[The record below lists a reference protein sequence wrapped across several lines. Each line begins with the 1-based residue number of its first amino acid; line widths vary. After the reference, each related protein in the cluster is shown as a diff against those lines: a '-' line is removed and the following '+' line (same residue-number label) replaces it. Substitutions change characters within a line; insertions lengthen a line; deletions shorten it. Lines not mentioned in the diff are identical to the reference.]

1 MKILFENDWL
11 NHEFIKKHTVNLDQ
25 LRSQT
30 DKVSWEDIVQQ
41 TGLTQNVIQEF
52 ADLIRDAK
60 NAVLVWSM
68 GITQHPW
75 GADGVQMIMNLG
87 LLRGYVGREKNGLMP
102 IRGHSSVQGGAEMGA
117 YSTVF
122 PGGLPI
128 NDDNAE
134 ALSQQYGF
142 EVPNW
147 VGITTTEMIDAAHA
161 GQLDLFFCLGGNFLR
176 NLPEPD
182 YVAKALSTVPLRVH
196 QDIILND
203 QMFVD
208 PGSEGVLLLPA
219 KTRYEQD
226 DGGISTT
233 TERRIAF
240 SPEIPRQVGEA
251 KAEWKILIE
260 LAQATW
266 PEKADKLGCEDG
278 WKVREEIAR
287 VVPFYDGVQHLKKT
301 HDAVQYGGPQLCTEG
316 NFATPDGNA
325 HFFPVELPPLRLKK
339 GLFFA
344 STRRG
349 KQFNSLIY
357 DERDPVSYTHLTLP
371 TKA

>member
-1 MKILFENDWL
+1 
-11 NHEFIKKHTVNLDQ
+11 
-25 LRSQT
+25 
-30 DKVSWEDIVQQ
+30 
-41 TGLTQNVIQEF
+41 
-52 ADLIRDAK
+52 
-60 NAVLVWSM
+60 M

-233 TERRIAF
+233 T
-240 SPEIPRQVGEA
+240 
-251 KAEWKILIE
+251 
-260 LAQATW
+260 
-266 PEKADKLGCEDG
+266 
-278 WKVREEIAR
+278 
-287 VVPFYDGVQHLKKT
+287 
-301 HDAVQYGGPQLCTEG
+301 
-316 NFATPDGNA
+316 
-325 HFFPVELPPLRLKK
+325 
-339 GLFFA
+339 
-344 STRRG
+344 
-349 KQFNSLIY
+349 
-357 DERDPVSYTHLTLP
+357 VSYTHLTLP